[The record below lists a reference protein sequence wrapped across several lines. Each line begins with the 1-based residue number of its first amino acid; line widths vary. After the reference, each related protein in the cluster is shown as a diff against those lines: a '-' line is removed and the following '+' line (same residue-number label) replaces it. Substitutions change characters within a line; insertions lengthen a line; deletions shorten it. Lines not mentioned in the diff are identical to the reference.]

1 MTSLGNCG
9 FRQASE
15 CGCTTRCAVQP
26 QTTPAPVPRFTVR
39 DQLMVCMFVGLVAG
53 VFTFVISARAEP
65 YFKLEALKCQEACHV
80 VSR

>member
-1 MTSLGNCG
+1 MTRCD
-9 FRQASE
+9 FRTERE
-15 CGCTTRCAVQP
+15 CSCEPTRCAVQP

-39 DQLMVCMFVGLVAG
+39 DQLIVCMFVGLVAW
-53 VFTFVISARAEP
+53 VFTFVIAARAEP